1 MLQFDYPLA
10 FLLLPLPLLVY
21 WLSGAYRD
29 RGQALRVPFF
39 QRLVELTGQ
48 QPRAGAVVIR
58 KTLLQRAVLALSWLL
73 IVLALARPEWAG
85 EPIVREIA
93 ARDLLLIVDLSG
105 SMEAQDFSDAEG
117 EKVTRLQAVKQVLD
131 EFISRRQG
139 DRLGLA
145 VFGDAA
151 FPQTPFT
158 EDHATVRTLLDEL
171 QPRMAG
177 PKTMMGDAIG
187 LAVRL
192 FDASD
197 KDNKVAILLTDGND
211 SGSQMPVTQAA
222 RIAAERGITLYSIA
236 IGDPTTVG
244 EDALD
249 TGILETI
256 AELTGGRFF
265 LALDRAE
272 LDAIYAELDKLEPNK
287 LDTLSYRPK
296 RALFHYPLAVAL
308 LAQLLLAAGM
318 TAGNARTRQTHA

>member
-1 MLQFDYPLA
+1 
-10 FLLLPLPLLVY
+10 
-21 WLSGAYRD
+21 
-29 RGQALRVPFF
+29 
-39 QRLVELTGQ
+39 
-48 QPRAGAVVIR
+48 
-58 KTLLQRAVLALSWLL
+58 
-73 IVLALARPEWAG
+73 
-85 EPIVREIA
+85 
-93 ARDLLLIVDLSG
+93 
-105 SMEAQDFSDAEG
+105 
-117 EKVTRLQAVKQVLD
+117 
-131 EFISRRQG
+131 
-139 DRLGLA
+139 
-145 VFGDAA
+145 
-151 FPQTPFT
+151 
-158 EDHATVRTLLDEL
+158 
-171 QPRMAG
+171 MAG

-296 RALFHYPLAVAL
+296 RALFHYPLAAAL

-318 TAGNARTRQTHA
+318 IAGNARTRQTHA

>member
-58 KTLLQRAVLALSWLL
+58 KTLLQRAVLAMSWVL
-73 IVLALARPEWAG
+73 IVFALARPEWAG

-117 EKVTRLQAVKQVLD
+117 AKVTRLQAVKQVLD

>member
-73 IVLALARPEWAG
+73 IVLALARPEWAS

-117 EKVTRLQAVKQVLD
+117 AKVTRLQAVKQVLD

-296 RALFHYPLAVAL
+296 RALFHYPLAAAL

-318 TAGNARTRQTHA
+318 IAGNARTRQTHA

>member
-117 EKVTRLQAVKQVLD
+117 AKVTRLQAVKQVLD

-272 LDAIYAELDKLEPNK
+272 LDAIYAELDKL
-287 LDTLSYRPK
+287 
-296 RALFHYPLAVAL
+296 
-308 LAQLLLAAGM
+308 
-318 TAGNARTRQTHA
+318 

>member
-117 EKVTRLQAVKQVLD
+117 AKVTRLQAVKQVLD

-296 RALFHYPLAVAL
+296 RALFHYPLAAAL

-318 TAGNARTRQTHA
+318 IAGNARTRQTHA

>member
-117 EKVTRLQAVKQVLD
+117 AKVTRLQAVKQVLD

>member
-73 IVLALARPEWAG
+73 VVLALARPEWAG
-85 EPIVREIA
+85 EPIVQEIA

-117 EKVTRLQAVKQVLD
+117 AKVTRLQAVKQVLD

>member
-39 QRLVELTGQ
+39 QRLVELTEQ

-58 KTLLQRAVLALSWLL
+58 KTLLQRAVLALSWVLV
-73 IVLALARPEWAG
+73 VLALARPEWAG
-85 EPIVREIA
+85 EPIVQEIA

-117 EKVTRLQAVKQVLD
+117 AKVTRLQAVKQVLD

-318 TAGNARTRQTHA
+318 IAGSARTRQTHA